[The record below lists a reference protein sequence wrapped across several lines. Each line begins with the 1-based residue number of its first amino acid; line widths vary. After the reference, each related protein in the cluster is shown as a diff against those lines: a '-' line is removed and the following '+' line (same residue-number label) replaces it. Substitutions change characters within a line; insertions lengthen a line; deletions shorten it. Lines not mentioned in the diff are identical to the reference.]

1 MTTSLAPEVKQWAIN
16 ILDKLFENG
25 FEEVLIFD
33 GVKGKSQNKWI
44 DENEELLEEMN
55 LFISNG
61 CTKLCLIPTNGD
73 WVIKINY
80 NSRYRDYCYDEVR
93 NYNRAEAAGIGEYF
107 AHSYELGKD
116 YKYFIEIQ
124 EKVKTSEED
133 ISDKFYSYASSS
145 YDREDFEDEETYN
158 DAVEDNVCDMSDEE
172 RLRAVFEDSDNID
185 DTTLQKLIDFVDNY
199 EINDLHEGNIAI
211 RPSTGHYVL
220 MDYSGY

>member
-1 MTTSLAPEVKQWAIN
+1 MTTSLAPEVKQWAID

-33 GVKGKSQNKWI
+33 GVKGKPQNKWI
-44 DENEELLEEMN
+44 DENEELLEKMN

-61 CTKLCLIPTNGD
+61 CTKLCIIPANED

-80 NSRYRDYCYDEVR
+80 NSRRRDYCYDEVR
-93 NYNRAEAAGIGEYF
+93 NYKRAEAAGIEEYF
-107 AHSYELGKD
+107 ARSYELDKD
-116 YKYFIEIQ
+116 YMYFVEIQ

-133 ISDKFYSYASSS
+133 IGDKFYRYVSSS
-145 YDREDFEDEETYN
+145 YDKEDFEDEDTYSA
-158 DAVEDNVCDMSDEE
+158 AVEESICDMSEEE
-172 RLRAVFEDSDNID
+172 RLRAVFNID
-185 DTTLQKLIDFVDNY
+185 EITLQKLIDFVDNY

>member
-61 CTKLCLIPTNGD
+61 CTKLCIIPTDGD

-80 NSRYRDYCYDEVR
+80 NSRYRDYCHDEVR
-93 NYNRAEAAGIGEYF
+93 NYKRAEAAGIGEYF
-107 AHSYELGKD
+107 ARSYELDKD
-116 YKYFIEIQ
+116 YTYFIEIQ
-124 EKVKTSEED
+124 EKVETSEDD
-133 ISDKFYSYASSS
+133 IGDKFYSYVSSS
-145 YDREDFEDEETYN
+145 YNKEDFEDEDEYSE
-158 DAVEDNVCDMSDEE
+158 AVEEDICDMSEEE
-172 RLRAVFEDSDNID
+172 RLRAVFEGSNNID
-185 DTTLQKLIDFVDNY
+185 ETTLQKLIEFVDNY